1 MNALSSSTATKIA
14 LTILLLCCCCYY
26 SSVQAF
32 NNNNM
37 LLSRNNAIVLGRYK
51 SSEVPRFLFGKTAD
65 ADATTTTTKDKNKT
79 GFLGRFRKKK
89 NIIQDEI
96 LIGSTLPDI
105 DVGIIG
111 MKGDDNDS
119 NVVSMKEL
127 FGGGGGN
134 EGGEEETTKTK
145 PKTIQILVGM
155 PGAFTPSCTNVHLPG
170 FKNSLS
176 KLQHLGVDTIAIV
189 TTNDRFVNEAW
200 GNDLGIISTD
210 EKDDDIDDDDDDD
223 DDDKSSTTTDDGSD
237 NGVED
242 KSIIML
248 SDGDAELVRA
258 IGLAEDMGTF
268 LQLHT
273 LSLFVLCWE
282 HFFNKS
288 HTSFGILSLRHD

>member
-1 MNALSSSTATKIA
+1 
-14 LTILLLCCCCYY
+14 
-26 SSVQAF
+26 
-32 NNNNM
+32 M
-37 LLSRNNAIVLGRYK
+37 LLSRNNAVVLGRYK

-65 ADATTTTTKDKNKT
+65 ADATTTATTTTATPTTTTKDNKNKK

-89 NIIQDEI
+89 NVIQDEI
-96 LIGSTLPDI
+96 QIGGTLPDI
-105 DVGIIG
+105 DVGVIG
-111 MKGDDNDS
+111 MKGDDNDN
-119 NVVSMKEL
+119 NVVSIKEL
-127 FGGGGGN
+127 FGGG
-134 EGGEEETTKTK
+134 EGHEGEEEEEETTT
-145 PKTIQILVGM
+145 KTIQILVGM

-210 EKDDDIDDDDDDD
+210 KEDDDIDDDDDDT
-223 DDDKSSTTTDDGSD
+223 SSSTTDDGS
-237 NGVED
+237 D

-268 LQLHT
+268 LQFAHFISFFCVVLGT
-273 LSLFVLCWE
+273 LLQ
-282 HFFNKS
+282 
-288 HTSFGILSLRHD
+288 